1 MKKHPVS
8 DHSLQRF
15 AAGVSTRA
23 ESRSIVLHML
33 RGCASCAMALSAAL
47 RPEIP
52 PEAYD
57 AVFERLAGRVPP
69 IGSGTVLAF
78 EPRSPLPAPPGP
90 GRVATRG
97 RR

>member
-15 AAGVSTRA
+15 AAGASSR
-23 ESRSIVLHML
+23 EENRSIVFHML
-33 RGCASCAMALSAAL
+33 RGCASCARTLNAAL

-52 PEAYD
+52 AGAYD
-57 AVFERLAGRVPP
+57 DVFERLAAGLPP
-69 IGSGTVLAF
+69 IGHGTVLSF
-78 EPRSPLPAPPGP
+78 EPRSPVPVTVS
-90 GRVATRG
+90 GRVAARG